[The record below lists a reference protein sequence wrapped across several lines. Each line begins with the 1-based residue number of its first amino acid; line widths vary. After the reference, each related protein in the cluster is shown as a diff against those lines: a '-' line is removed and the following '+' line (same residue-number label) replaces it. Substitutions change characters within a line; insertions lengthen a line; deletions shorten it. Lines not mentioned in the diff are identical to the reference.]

1 MSRLDGK
8 KGFSCITNCLPTKSR
23 LGKAM
28 TDTNK
33 SKAPSFAPEY
43 GASTLDVNDS
53 YFNGDEAKYEQTKH
67 WLQNLSAVAN
77 YEPTSPSFLEES
89 EATLVE
95 TEQSYRKPCSCCHDK
110 CRKRPSS
117 RCGRH
122 FDDSDSVS
130 RAKSKYGHSH
140 ACEKKGKSC
149 DDSCLSDMKPNCD
162 ECSFLSSKICDNSLV
177 SSKCCSHHKR
187 KRRMCAN
194 STLRNAETSSV
205 TSGASSVSL
214 ATQLVTLNMDECK
227 HLGITIVGHSNPQ
240 QGDCGIFVGS
250 VKKDGAA
257 ALNGHIE
264 PGDLILE
271 VNGIDLEPMT
281 NEHALVTLK
290 THLAKGG
297 IIQILIAKY
306 WDMDP
311 NDNLENH
318 CYSEQLY
325 DPCGSVHSVA
335 ASVCSR
341 QTASRPSYPQRQ
353 TDFQRPNALQSIPED
368 GRMRQFFQ
376 ASGMSILEPEKVQ
389 SLTRG
394 TASLMPPLSMIPPAH
409 SGKAYFSSSSSVHT
423 SLPDSGFHDVQ
434 ATGFGA
440 LPMAHGMFSAPSRGS
455 TLDRR
460 FQAAAAQAHGAAA
473 PSDPA
478 ASWHP
483 FLGADLINWIRGQAN
498 NMFDRRD
505 AHVYAQNLLQSGYI
519 CNADFRQ
526 SMQFHESHYYV
537 FGQNPSLGTKRMA

>member
-23 LGKAM
+23 FGKAM
-28 TDTNK
+28 SDKNK
-33 SKAPSFAPEY
+33 NKAPSLAPEY

-53 YFNGDEAKYEQTKH
+53 YFNGDEGKYEQTKQ
-67 WLQNLSAVAN
+67 WLQNLSTVAN
-77 YEPTSPSFLEES
+77 YEPTSILEDPETS
-89 EATLVE
+89 RVE
-95 TEQSYRKPCSCCHDK
+95 NEQSQRKSCSCCHDK

-140 ACEKKGKSC
+140 ACESKGKSC
-149 DDSCLSDMKPNCD
+149 DDSCLSDIKPNFD
-162 ECSFLSSKICDNSLV
+162 ESSFLSSKVCDSSAL
-177 SSKCCSHHKR
+177 SSKCCSQH
-187 KRRMCAN
+187 RRRRRRCAS

-205 TSGASSVSL
+205 ISGASSVSL
-214 ATQLVTLNMDECK
+214 ATELVTLNMDECK
-227 HLGITIVGHSNPQ
+227 HLGITIVGHSNP

-271 VNGIDLEPMT
+271 VNGIDLERMT

-290 THLAKGG
+290 TQLAKGG
-297 IIQILIAKY
+297 NIQILIAKY

-311 NDNLENH
+311 NDNSENH

-325 DPCGSVHSVA
+325 EPCGSVHSVA
-335 ASVCSR
+335 AASISSR
-341 QTASRPSYPQRQ
+341 HTASRQSYPQRQ
-353 TDFQRPNALQSIPED
+353 TDFQRPNTLQSIPED

-376 ASGMSILEPEKVQ
+376 ASGMSVLELEKLQ
-389 SLTRG
+389 SLARG
-394 TASLMPPLSMIPPAH
+394 PTPLMPPPSMIPPAH
-409 SGKAYFSSSSSVHT
+409 SGKAYSSSSSSVHT

-434 ATGFGA
+434 ATGFGT

-460 FQAAAAQAHGAAA
+460 LQAAAAQAHGALT
-473 PSDPA
+473 PSDPST
-478 ASWHP
+478 SWHP
-483 FLGADLINWIRGQAN
+483 FLGTDLINWIRGQAN

-526 SMQFHESHYYV
+526 SMQFHETHYYI
-537 FGQNPSLGTKRMA
+537 FGQNSSLGMKRLV